1 MGETMVSMIQ
11 AQRIRQRVGELGR
24 EISNDY
30 GPDGMR
36 AVVILAGGFMFASD
50 LLRRVG
56 EDVRLRAQ
64 VDFVR
69 ASSYGAGTTSSGD
82 VRITMDTDAKF
93 EGQHVLLIDDVLD
106 TGETLWK
113 LCNLMKNAGATTVR
127 TAVLL
132 HKVGKQRHPILPSYV
147 GFEIEDVFVVGYGM
161 DKAGRY
167 RGLPDVRRLV

>member
-1 MGETMVSMIQ
+1 MAETMVSMIQ

-36 AVVILAGGFMFASD
+36 AVVVLAGGFMFASD
-50 LLRRVG
+50 LLRGVG

-82 VRITMDTDAKF
+82 VRIAMDPGAEF

-113 LCNLMKNAGATTVR
+113 LYGVMKNAGAKTVR

-132 HKVGKQRHPILPSYV
+132 HKVGKQRHPVMPSYV
-147 GFEIEDVFVVGYGM
+147 GFEIDDVFVVGYGM